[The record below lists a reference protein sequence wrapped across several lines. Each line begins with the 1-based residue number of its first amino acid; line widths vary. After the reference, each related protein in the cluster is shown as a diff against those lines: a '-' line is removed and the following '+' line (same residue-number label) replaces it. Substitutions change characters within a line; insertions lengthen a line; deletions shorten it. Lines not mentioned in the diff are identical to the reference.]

1 MTTFVLI
8 HGGFMGGW
16 CWKPTVQVL
25 SAAGHEVYAPT
36 LDGCGERTHQ
46 ARAGIT
52 VASQA
57 QEIAKFLELQDLANV
72 VLVTTSSGGLVA
84 ARIAEFARDRV
95 GHLVFADALVP
106 QPGETSADIVIPSKS
121 MVYVIT
127 EFTRAPSREDM
138 DGRMFAALPT
148 DLRAFAMARYT
159 PHPVGTTAGPNE
171 LDGFWAHA
179 WSATVIN
186 CIQGVNPSEAH
197 QRRTAERLGAPY
209 IELDAGHFP
218 MLSHPKAL
226 AALLMAV

>member
-1 MTTFVLI
+1 M
-8 HGGFMGGW
+8 
-16 CWKPTVQVL
+16 
-25 SAAGHEVYAPT
+25 YAPT

-106 QPGETSADIVIPSKS
+106 QPSETSADIVIPSKS
-121 MVYVIT
+121 MVYDIT

-138 DGRMFAALPT
+138 DGRMFAALADGFARLRHGPLHAASRGHHRRT
-148 DLRAFAMARYT
+148 ERTRRVLGARLVRHGHQLYSGCEPVGSAPAPNGGALRRAVYRTRRRAFPDVESPKGASGIIDGSLRAC
-159 PHPVGTTAGPNE
+159 E
-171 LDGFWAHA
+171 
-179 WSATVIN
+179 I
-186 CIQGVNPSEAH
+186 
-197 QRRTAERLGAPY
+197 
-209 IELDAGHFP
+209 
-218 MLSHPKAL
+218 
-226 AALLMAV
+226 

>member
-106 QPGETSADIVIPSKS
+106 QPGETCADIVIPA
-121 MVYVIT
+121 
-127 EFTRAPSREDM
+127 TRRIPWAPPQDRTNSTGS
-138 DGRMFAALPT
+138 GR
-148 DLRAFAMARYT
+148 T
-159 PHPVGTTAGPNE
+159 PGPPR
-171 LDGFWAHA
+171 
-179 WSATVIN
+179 SSTVFR
-186 CIQGVNPSEAH
+186 V
-197 QRRTAERLGAPY
+197 
-209 IELDAGHFP
+209 
-218 MLSHPKAL
+218 
-226 AALLMAV
+226 